1 MITKT
6 EASKIYEKGV
16 DGIQQY
22 INDLEKKYKQ
32 EMPKAHAPVAAV
44 ATAKELNITTPSIR
58 KLHNLI
64 RENTQVQ
71 LKLRTGELVKGRI
84 CWIDPECLC
93 LEKSAEGDQEQM
105 IIWFKAITF
114 VQNI

>member
-6 EASKIYEKGV
+6 EASKLYEKGV
-16 DGIQQY
+16 DGVQQY

-44 ATAKELNITTPSIR
+44 ASAKELNITTPSIR
-58 KLHNLI
+58 KLHSLI
-64 RENTQVQ
+64 RENAQVQ
-71 LKLRTGELVKGRI
+71 LKLRTGELVTGRI

-93 LEKSAEGDQEQM
+93 LEKSAEENGQM
-105 IIWFKAITF
+105 IVWFKAITF
-114 VQNI
+114 VQNL

>member
-6 EASKIYEKGV
+6 EAGKIYEKGV
-16 DGIQQY
+16 DAVQQY

-32 EMPKAHAPVAAV
+32 EMPKAHAPIAAIT
-44 ATAKELNITTPSIR
+44 TAKELNVTTPSIR
-58 KLHNLI
+58 KLHSLI
-64 RENTQVQ
+64 RGNAQVQ

-93 LEKSAEGDQEQM
+93 LEKSEENEQM
-105 IIWFKAITF
+105 IVWFKAITF
-114 VQNI
+114 VQNL